1 MKNLLTLLTFFLLFS
16 AFKTDEKITISGFV
30 YDQKDGKPIFE
41 AQIKAKSNGK
51 TFTNTDFKGAFKL
64 SVSKTEKSIIV
75 SFIGF
80 KSKEVKVSNKP
91 MKIYLKVDSQALNE
105 AFFIDYGTQK
115 KRDLSASV
123 MSVQGFN
130 SHPQGIMSAP
140 SGYYNTESYSAIN
153 ENNFKSAKNDP
164 LSTFS
169 IDVDAA
175 SYSNIRRFIHNG
187 QTPPKDAVR
196 IEEMINY
203 FNYDYPEPKGQDPVS
218 VTTEITSAPWNKTHR
233 LVSIGLKA
241 KTIPNENLPA
251 SNLVFLLDVSGSM
264 QGPDRLDLLKTSLKL
279 LTDQLRPNDHVAIVV
294 YAGAAGLVLPSTSGN
309 QKIKIKDALNKLE
322 AGGSTAGGAGIKLAY
337 ETAKKNF
344 IKGGNNRVILATDG
358 DFNIGASSDGEM
370 QRLIEGYRNGGVFLS
385 VLGFGMGN
393 LKDSKMETLADK
405 GNGNYA
411 YIDGINEAKKVLINE
426 FGGTLFTVAKDVKLQ
441 VEFNPSKVAAYRLVG
456 YENRLL
462 NNEDFK
468 DDKKDAGEMGSG
480 HTVTA
485 LYEIIPVGVKD
496 EFSKPI
502 DALKYQEVKGIK
514 NSSELLTVK
523 LRYKN
528 PGENKS
534 QEMSVSLVDNDQ
546 SLAQASTDFRFK
558 MAVAELGLLLRDS
571 EFKQSANFEELVT
584 LAKTGKGKDENGY
597 RAEFIQIA
605 ENARILTKKD
615 LNQTPIDN

>member
-1 MKNLLTLLTFFLLFS
+1 MKNLLTIFTIFLLFS
-16 AFKTDEKITISGFV
+16 SFRTDEKITITGFV
-30 YDQKDGKPIFE
+30 YDQQDKSPI
-41 AQIKAKSNGK
+41 IGAKVNAK
-51 TFTNTDFKGAFKL
+51 HHPTEFTRTNAKGAF
-64 SVSKTEKSIIV
+64 SISISKSEKILQV
-75 SFIGF
+75 SFLGYET
-80 KSKEVKVSNKP
+80 KEVKITSSP
-91 MKIYLKVDSQALNE
+91 MKVFLNAESNSLNE
-105 AFFIDYGTQK
+105 VVVVGYGSQRK
-115 KRDLSASV
+115 ASMTGSV
-123 MSVQGFN
+123 VSVQGFN
-130 SHPQGIMSAP
+130 SYPNAMAAP
-140 SGYYNTESYSAIN
+140 MWNTESYSAIN

-175 SYSNIRRFIHNG
+175 SYSNLRRFIHNG

-203 FNYDYPEPKGQDPVS
+203 FNYDYPEPKGEDPVS
-218 VTTEITSAPWNKTHR
+218 IVTETASAPWNKNHR

-241 KTIPNENLPA
+241 KTIPTDNLPA

-264 QGPDRLDLLKTSLKL
+264 QGPDRLELLKTSMKL

-294 YAGAAGLVLPSTSGN
+294 YAGAAGLVLPSTPGN
-309 QKIKIKDALNKLE
+309 QKMKIKDALNKLE

-337 ETAKKNF
+337 ETAKRNF

-370 QRLIEGYRNGGVFLS
+370 QRLIEDYRNDGVFLS
-385 VLGFGMGN
+385 VLGFGVGN

-441 VEFNPSKVAAYRLVG
+441 IEFNPAKVAAYRLVG

-468 DDKKDAGEMGSG
+468 DDQKDAGEMGSG

-502 DALKYQEVKGIK
+502 DDLKYQEMKGIK
-514 NSSELLTVK
+514 NSPELLTVK

-528 PGENKS
+528 PDENKS
-534 QEMSVSLVDNDQ
+534 KEMSVSLVDTQ
-546 SLAQASTDFRFK
+546 QGLAQASTDFKFK
-558 MAVAELGLLLRDS
+558 MAVAELGLLLRNSD
-571 EFKQSANFEELVT
+571 FKQSANFEEAIE
-584 LAKTGKGKDENGY
+584 LAKAGKGKDENGY

-605 ENARILTKKD
+605 ENARLLTKKD
-615 LNQTPIDN
+615 LTSNQEDN